1 MLDTASSMATIIFGL
16 IVVAILLRVLVLVHQ
31 QTKKME
37 QLKRE
42 LHMKEQAREEKEKQ

>member
-16 IVVAILLRVLVLVHQ
+16 LVVIILLRILVLVHQ

-37 QLKRE
+37 ELKRE
-42 LHMKEQAREEKEKQ
+42 LALKEHAREEKEK